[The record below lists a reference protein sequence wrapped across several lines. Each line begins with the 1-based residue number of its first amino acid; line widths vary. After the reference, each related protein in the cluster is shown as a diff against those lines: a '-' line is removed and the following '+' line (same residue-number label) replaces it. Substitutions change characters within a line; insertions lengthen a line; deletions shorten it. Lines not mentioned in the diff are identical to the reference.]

1 MEKPDNKGQK
11 RESLVILEKVDH
23 YEGLLKSLATEADVS
38 YYFLIF
44 LRPASLVTAQISSA
58 DKDCTINQI

>member
-23 YEGLLKSLATEADVS
+23 YEGLLKSLASEGDTGIIGD
-38 YYFLIF
+38 
-44 LRPASLVTAQISSA
+44 RPDIERR
-58 DKDCTINQI
+58 